1 MNIFVLKN
9 NVKNP
14 KNPEITIIIT
24 HILKLGLGIIIIIGG
39 ISAKKAIKTATMYEC
54 IFIKVGGVFLPHNPY
69 PIVAPALPVIIQ
81 PILLLI

>member
-1 MNIFVLKN
+1 VLRN

-24 HILKLGLGIIIIIGG
+24 HVLKLGLGIIIIIGG
-39 ISAKKAIKTATMYEC
+39 ISANKDITNSNY
-54 IFIKVGGVFLPHNPY
+54 VGIYFHRNKGGISPPPINPY
-69 PIVAPALPVIIQ
+69 AIVAPALPVIIQ